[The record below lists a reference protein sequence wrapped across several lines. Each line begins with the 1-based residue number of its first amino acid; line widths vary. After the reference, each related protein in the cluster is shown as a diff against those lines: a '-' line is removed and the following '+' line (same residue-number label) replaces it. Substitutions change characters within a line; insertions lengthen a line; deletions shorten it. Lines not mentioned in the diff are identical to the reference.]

1 MRKNLPA
8 NKAERSVRSIQVA
21 RPLRGRAARA
31 AERAGHPQKRSRV
44 HTIGTKKG
52 ATCDELLS
60 LLNQYIDGGV
70 NPKICK
76 ALEGHLAGCNPC
88 RVVVDNV
95 RGTIRLYREDQ
106 PCDLPSGFRT
116 KLHAAIRDC
125 QQAKKTMRTARKH
138 GAPSHASGPRGRPGK
153 DVGRGI

>member
-1 MRKNLPA
+1 MGKKQVRDKRP
-8 NKAERSVRSIQVA
+8 KAGAQGTA
-21 RPLRGRAARA
+21 RP
-31 AERAGHPQKRSRV
+31 
-44 HTIGTKKG
+44 TIGSKRKS

-106 PCDLPSGFRT
+106 PCDLPPKFRT
-116 KLHAAIRDC
+116 QLHAAIRDC
-125 QQAKKTMRTARKH
+125 TCAKARKK
-138 GAPSHASGPRGRPGK
+138 R
-153 DVGRGI
+153 